1 MRCVSVRKSILF
13 QTNVFLAEKMAGFL
27 CFVCHAG
34 VYCSDSYTKDFRRNT
49 GPHKPTVGAPPAL
62 NGFFK
67 DEFSAAAWR

>member
-1 MRCVSVRKSILF
+1 MGFDIPKRIGFRTK
-13 QTNVFLAEKMAGFL
+13 VFLAEKMTGFAH
-27 CFVCHAG
+27 FVCHAG